1 MRHVPSSLL
10 KRMAAVPHVTVLLVA
25 TVCLSK
31 VPPMPSKS
39 QAAVRQVTGRA
50 ATTAWRTLP
59 NQILLSK
66 RPALARLGSG
76 RQETIA

>member
-10 KRMAAVPHVTVLLVA
+10 KRTAAVPHVIVLLVV

-39 QAAVRQVTGRA
+39 QAAVQQVTGRA
-50 ATTAWRTLP
+50 ATTA
-59 NQILLSK
+59 
-66 RPALARLGSG
+66 
-76 RQETIA
+76 